1 MKGTKGLNNVRA
13 KGELTVIHIDKD
25 GKELA
30 RDIYKNLVVDTGKN
44 VGIQQIVGAAGG
56 GAQPA
61 KFNYIG
67 IGTDDTAPAAGDTVL
82 GTQVGTRE
90 QDTDPSFPSTGKG
103 EIEVTFAAGNGT
115 GTIEETGL
123 FNAAGGGTMYAR
135 ALIGP
140 YVKAAEDALIVTWRP
155 GLL

>member
-1 MKGTKGLNNVRA
+1 MQRNEVRV
-13 KGELTVIHIDKD
+13 KGELTVIHLDKD

-30 RDIYKNLVVDTGKN
+30 HDVYQNLVVTTGKN
-44 VGIQQIVGAAGG
+44 AGIKQIVGDAGG

-67 IGTDDTAPAAGDTVL
+67 IGTNNTAPVTGDTDL
-82 GTQVGTRE
+82 GVEIGTRE
-90 QDTDPSFPSTGKG
+90 QDTDPAFPSTGRG
-103 EIEVTFAAGNGT
+103 EVEVTFAAGNGT
-115 GTIEETGL
+115 GTIEESGL
-123 FNAAGGGTMYAR
+123 FNASAAGTMYAR

-140 YVKAAEDALIVTWRP
+140 YTKGASDALVVKWRP